1 MAQKDMFYPIIDV
14 HAHLPTVDYLKTGV
28 FGSTSN
34 VSPKSIEEMLSE
46 YDEAK
51 VDKIVI
57 LGMDAETTSGHK
69 VSNDYMAK
77 VVDEQPDRFIGFA
90 SVDPHKGRM
99 AIKEL
104 ERAVKDLKLKGLKLH
119 PIFQKFSPNDESV
132 YPLYDK
138 CVELG
143 IPILFHGG
151 FELIGAGQNGGG
163 GIKLKYAKPIFF
175 DDVAADFPKLK
186 ICIAHPGW
194 PWMDEQ
200 IAVVMHKGNVY
211 MDLSGVRPKYFGN
224 MQSLMTYLKVD
235 LFNSKV
241 MFGTDYPFI
250 NPDTWLKE
258 FRELKLKPEIEKKIL
273 GENARKFLGL

>member
-1 MAQKDMFYPIIDV
+1 MTPKTPSHPIIDV
-14 HAHLPTVDYLKTGV
+14 HAHLPTIEYLKTGV
-28 FGSTSN
+28 FGSLSN
-34 VSPKSIEEMLSE
+34 VSPKSIEEMIRE

-51 VDKIVI
+51 VDKITI
-57 LGMDAETTSGHK
+57 LGMDAETTSGYK
-69 VSNDYMAK
+69 VSNDYIAK
-77 VVDEQPDRFIGFA
+77 VVDEYPERFIGFA

-119 PIFQKFSPNDESV
+119 PIFQKFFPNDKSV

-151 FELIGAGQNGGG
+151 FELVGAGQKGGEG
-163 GIKLKYAKPIFF
+163 VRLKYARPMFF
-175 DDVAADFPKLK
+175 DDVAADFPELK

-194 PWMDEQ
+194 PWIDEQ
-200 IAVVMHKGNVY
+200 IAVVMHKGNVF

-224 MQSLMTYLKVD
+224 MQSLMTYLKVEI
-235 LFNSKV
+235 FNSKV
-241 MFGTDYPFI
+241 MFGTDYPFV
-250 NPDTWLKE
+250 NPSTWLRE
-258 FRELKLKPEIEKKIL
+258 FVELKLKPEIEKKIL